1 MIVLRDFIFLNTN
14 MLNNYLSTIEGYSA
28 EEFDYTESE
37 KGQKGGRLGYSP
49 IVEGNASSE
58 TSLETKGKR
67 VLTPPAQFQ
76 KLYETL
82 EKQEQIK
89 HLDLFDD
96 EYWADIQK
104 GEILEIQA
112 KVRIPTF
119 IMQLEQ
125 VQGFTPLVN
134 LMQKYGPGIVKD
146 SDLIA
151 LEGMSDLRKINE
163 SKPIPLLFQSE
174 STPKFN
180 FAADLPREYI
190 TGNLTDFQSEVVV
203 FGKAQRTL
211 SKGQKLEVFNFI
223 PDMLA
228 MPNLNRQQRLAL
240 KSNKNDKAKDT
251 FTETLVGPAIVL
263 IPLAIYR

>member
-37 KGQKGGRLGYSP
+37 KGQKGGKLGYSP

-58 TSLETKGKR
+58 TSRETKGKR

-76 KLYETL
+76 KFYETL
-82 EKQEQIK
+82 EKQAQIK
-89 HLDLFDD
+89 HLDLFDE
-96 EYWADIQK
+96 EYWVDIQK

-112 KVRIPTF
+112 KVRIPAF

-125 VQGFTPLVN
+125 VQGFTPLIN

-146 SDLIA
+146 SDLVV
-151 LEGMSDLRKINE
+151 LEGISDVRKITE
-163 SKPIPLLFQSE
+163 SKPIPLLFQAA
-174 STPKFN
+174 STPRFN
-180 FAADLPREYI
+180 FTADLPREHI
-190 TGNLTDFQSEVVV
+190 TGNLTDFQGEAAV
-203 FGKAQRTL
+203 FGKVQRII
-211 SKGQKLEVFNFI
+211 SKGQKLDVFSFI

-228 MPNLNRQQRLAL
+228 MPNLSRQQRLAL
-240 KSNKNDKAKDT
+240 KSNKNNKAKDT

-263 IPLAIYR
+263 TPLAIYR